1 MKQSPEMNE
10 EKPELALYKW
20 VTTPMTAQGKNEKR
34 KRTCCNF
41 N

>member
-10 EKPELALYKW
+10 KKPELALQMDY
-20 VTTPMTAQGKNEKR
+20 TTRTGQGKNEKR